1 MKISS
6 RQACLPLLIT
16 AILIVYS
23 QVWAQEPIRVFI
35 GNPDCS
41 PFDVPAQ
48 GEVRLPLWFETSE
61 FIGGG
66 MLQLAVVDSTW
77 LYWTGLDFYYPWEY
91 SYNILG
97 NVSVLSFLPEGDYLD
112 TLLHVA
118 DFRLYIDADSSYY
131 GQSIQAVVAYNI
143 LFVDT
148 TGWWSFNVDYCVSPL
163 CIECQTSIN
172 DSPQVPGEI
181 SCSAYPNPF
190 NSSVTISFA
199 LPHDGEAAV
208 TIYDISGRKVRNL
221 FRGGA
226 SSGRNR
232 VVWDCTDDS
241 GAPLSSG
248 VYFYILEFG
257 EYRSSSKLV
266 LLK

>member
-16 AILIVYS
+16 AFVFLYS
-23 QVWAQEPIRVFI
+23 QAPAQDPIRVFI

-48 GEVRLPLWFETSE
+48 GEVQLPLWFETSE
-61 FIGGG
+61 FIGGD
-66 MLQLAVVDSTW
+66 MLQLAVVDSTL
-77 LYWTGLDFYYPWEY
+77 LYWTGLDFYYTWEY

-97 NVSVLSFLPEGDYLD
+97 NVLVMSFLPEGEYLD

-118 DFRLYIDADSSYY
+118 DFLLHIDADSSYY
-131 GQSIQAVVAYNI
+131 GESIQAIVAYNI
-143 LFVDT
+143 IFVDT
-148 TGWWSFNVDYCVSPL
+148 AGYTIFEVDCCISPL

-172 DSPQVPGEI
+172 DSPQVPDEI
-181 SCSAYPNPF
+181 SCNAYPNPF

-208 TIYDISGRKVRNL
+208 TIYDIMGRRVRALGGGILCAGTNSIVWDATDD
-221 FRGGA
+221 GGA
-226 SSGRNR
+226 
-232 VVWDCTDDS
+232 
-241 GAPLSSG
+241 ALSSG
-248 VYFYILEFG
+248 IYFYRID
-257 EYRSSSKLV
+257 YSNRRVTSKIT
-266 LLK
+266 LLR